1 MQWLRVHGLVLS
13 FVVYVKL
20 IISNCRAYPMLR
32 THSAKSVA
40 LAMATMAEL
49 DLLKFVGEGSRRS
62 VDVTV
67 TLEHNFF
74 QMLCRR
80 NKKPS
85 MTTVQRWWAV
95 LKQPLDDTNVHS
107 ILNLVR
113 RSLLDW
119 PKMGAAI
126 AQMAQQDLV
135 LARKEKELRKRVA
148 AKVAKKLDKQRVRGA
163 AQRIE
168 AGSAR
173 TNKSNQQCVDKTPR
187 RIVKVVQK

>member
-1 MQWLRVHGLVLS
+1 
-13 FVVYVKL
+13 
-20 IISNCRAYPMLR
+20 MLR
-32 THSAKSVA
+32 THSAKCVA
-40 LAMATMAEL
+40 LAMATMAEF

-62 VDVTV
+62 RDVTV

-85 MTTVQRWWAV
+85 VTTVQRWWAV
-95 LKQPLDDTNVHS
+95 LKQPLDDTNALS

-113 RSLLDW
+113 RALLDW
-119 PKMGAAI
+119 PKMGVAI
-126 AQMAQQDLV
+126 AQMAKQELV
-135 LARKEKELRKRVA
+135 LARKEKKLQKTLA
-148 AKVAKKLDKQRVRGA
+148 AKVAKKLDKQRARDAV
-163 AQRIE
+163 QRIE

-173 TNKSNQQCVDKTPR
+173 TNKSNQQCVDKTLR